1 MKLPSFT
8 WSLRQLYFNNP
19 IYAWRLSRI
28 EARDIQTPAL
38 DSWPGEVEVGRDI
51 INGKIVGLDSRG
63 IKTVWEIKPKDPL
76 SFESLHGF
84 TWLRHLRAQG
94 GEEARQTARKLVLD
108 WLNSFNNW
116 HSTVWRGDILGERV
130 SSWLGMFDF
139 FCESASD
146 DFRNLVLESISKQ
159 ITHGLNDINS
169 NISGIKRIRSL
180 KGLIIGCIALNF
192 NEGRIDR
199 LQRLLYIELESQ
211 IFLDGGHTSRSP
223 STHIEFIMALIDIR
237 NILRRYGLET
247 SEDFQIYIAKMSRML
262 RLWRHGD
269 GKLALFHNS
278 QENGKPLIDSV
289 LGQVE
294 SQQKTIYSADQT
306 GFHKISA
313 GSSNLIVDTGAG
325 VNLNDENH
333 DSLSA
338 FEFSTG
344 KQRLIVNC
352 GTSPGNFELRE
363 ALKVSS
369 AHSMLTVDDKSIGMT
384 ARKEPNS
391 SRNLFTSV
399 TRKLVDGCNLIEITH
414 EGYGESYGL
423 THNRNLYLSA
433 DGTDLR
439 GEETLNYSGAPGGI
453 PEKAVVRF
461 HLHPRV
467 RASLV
472 QDGSSIL
479 LRPTSGGFWRFKT
492 DSAMALEESLYL
504 GTAIRQ
510 RTEQITVVRSLQDIR
525 DKNRV
530 VVRWALSKESGA
542 VSRVGQS

>member
-1 MKLPSFT
+1 M
-8 WSLRQLYFNNP
+8 
-19 IYAWRLSRI
+19 
-28 EARDIQTPAL
+28 D
-38 DSWPGEVEVGRDI
+38 
-51 INGKIVGLDSRG
+51 
-63 IKTVWEIKPKDPL
+63 
-76 SFESLHGF
+76 LHGF
-84 TWLRHLRAQG
+84 GTSGLRG
-94 GEEARQTARKLVLD
+94 GGEARQIARKLVSD
-108 WLNSFNNW
+108 WLNSFGNW
-116 HSTVWRGDILGERV
+116 HSTVWRGDILGERI

-139 FCESASD
+139 FCESGSD

-169 NISGIKRIRSL
+169 NVSGMKRIRSL

-192 NEGRIDR
+192 DEERIDS
-199 LQRLLYIELESQ
+199 LQRLLFKELEMQLFS
-211 IFLDGGHTSRSP
+211 DGGHTSRSP

-237 NILRRYGLET
+237 NILRGYGLET
-247 SEDFQIYIAKMSRML
+247 SEDLQIYIVKMSRML

-289 LGQVE
+289 LGQIE

-313 GSSNLIVDTGAG
+313 GSSNLIVDTGASA
-325 VNLNDENH
+325 NLNDENH
-333 DSLSA
+333 DSLTA

-344 KQRLIVNC
+344 KQRIIVNC

-363 ALKVSS
+363 ALKTSA
-369 AHSMLTVDDKSIGMT
+369 AHSMLTVDDKSIGIA
-384 ARKEPNS
+384 ARREPIN
-391 SRNLFTSV
+391 SRNIVTAV
-399 TRKLVDGCNLIEITH
+399 TRKLVDACSLIEITH

-439 GEETLNYSGAPGGI
+439 GEEILNYSGAPGAL
-453 PEKAVVRF
+453 PDKAIVRF

-492 DSAMALEESLYL
+492 DSDLGLEESLYS

-510 RTEQITVVRSLQDIR
+510 RTEQITVVRSLEDIR

-530 VVRWALSKESGA
+530 VVRWALSKESSSA
-542 VSRVGQS
+542 SRLG

>member
-1 MKLPSFT
+1 M
-8 WSLRQLYFNNP
+8 RQLYFNNP
-19 IYAWRLSRI
+19 IYTWRLSRI
-28 EARDIQTPAL
+28 GARDIKTPVS
-38 DSWPGEVEVGRDI
+38 DPWPGEIEVGRDI
-51 INGKIVGLDSRG
+51 INGKIVGLNFCDRQS
-63 IKTVWEIKPKDPL
+63 VWEIKPKDPL

-94 GEEARQTARKLVLD
+94 GGEARQIARKLVSD
-108 WLNSFNNW
+108 WLNSFGNW
-116 HSTVWRGDILGERV
+116 HSTVWRGDILGERI

-139 FCESASD
+139 FCESGSD

-169 NISGIKRIRSL
+169 NVSGIKRIRSL

-192 NEGRIDR
+192 DEERIDS
-199 LQRLLYIELESQ
+199 LQRLLYKELEMQLFS
-211 IFLDGGHTSRSP
+211 DGGHTSRSP

-237 NILRRYGLET
+237 NILRGYGLET
-247 SEDFQIYIAKMSRML
+247 SEDLQIYIVRMSRML

-289 LGQVE
+289 LGQIE

-313 GSSNLIVDTGAG
+313 GSSNLIVDTGASA
-325 VNLNDENH
+325 NLNDENH
-333 DSLSA
+333 DSLTA

-344 KQRLIVNC
+344 KQRIIVNC

-363 ALKVSS
+363 ALKTSA
-369 AHSMLTVDDKSIGMT
+369 AHSMLTVDDKSIGIA
-384 ARKEPNS
+384 ARREPIN
-391 SRNLFTSV
+391 SRNIVTAV
-399 TRKLVDGCNLIEITH
+399 TRKLVDACSLIEITH

-439 GEETLNYSGAPGGI
+439 GEEILNYSGAPGAV
-453 PEKAVVRF
+453 PDKAIVRF

-492 DSAMALEESLYL
+492 DSALALEESLYS

-510 RTEQITVVRSLQDIR
+510 RTEQITIVRSLEDIR

-530 VVRWALSKESGA
+530 VVRWALSKESSSA
-542 VSRVGQS
+542 SRLG

>member
-1 MKLPSFT
+1 MSLPAFV

-19 IYAWRLSRI
+19 IYTWRLSRI
-28 EARDIQTPAL
+28 GARDIKTPVS
-38 DSWPGEVEVGRDI
+38 DPWPGEIEVGRDI
-51 INGKIVGLDSRG
+51 INGKIVGLNFCDRQS
-63 IKTVWEIKPKDPL
+63 VWEIKPKDPL

-94 GEEARQTARKLVLD
+94 GGEARQIARKLVSD
-108 WLNSFNNW
+108 WLNSFGNW
-116 HSTVWRGDILGERV
+116 HSTVWRGDILGERI

-139 FCESASD
+139 FCESGSD

-169 NISGIKRIRSL
+169 NVSGMKRIRSL

-192 NEGRIDR
+192 DEERIDS
-199 LQRLLYIELESQ
+199 LQRLLFKELEMQLFS
-211 IFLDGGHTSRSP
+211 DGGHTSRSP

-237 NILRRYGLET
+237 NILRGYGLET
-247 SEDFQIYIAKMSRML
+247 SEDLQIYIVKMSRML

-289 LGQVE
+289 LGQIE

-313 GSSNLIVDTGAG
+313 GSSNLIVDTGASA
-325 VNLNDENH
+325 NLNDENH
-333 DSLSA
+333 DSLTA

-344 KQRLIVNC
+344 KQRIIVNC

-363 ALKVSS
+363 ALKTSA
-369 AHSMLTVDDKSIGMT
+369 AHSMLTVDDKSIGIA
-384 ARKEPNS
+384 ARREPIN
-391 SRNLFTSV
+391 SRNIVTAV
-399 TRKLVDGCNLIEITH
+399 TRKLVDACSLIEITH

-439 GEETLNYSGAPGGI
+439 GEEILNYSGAPGAL
-453 PEKAVVRF
+453 PDKAIVRF

-492 DSAMALEESLYL
+492 DSALALEESLYS

-510 RTEQITVVRSLQDIR
+510 RTEQITVVRSLEDIR

-530 VVRWALSKESGA
+530 VVRWALSKESSSA
-542 VSRVGQS
+542 SRLG